1 MIHTFIFDVDGTIVD
16 TEDSIFRGLDDILQ
30 EHAGRPAT
38 QEDMRKIFGI
48 PGMEGLQHL
57 GFTPEQAA
65 DLHPKWSAQSKT
77 YADSVSIFA
86 GMEDTLRYL
95 KENNHL
101 LGIVTSKTKESYEL
115 NITPYGLDD
124 YFDVI
129 ITSSDTEEH
138 KPSGQPL
145 TECLRRLGVSENEA
159 IYIGDSIYDNQ
170 CARNAAVAFGL
181 AELGSHTAEGFD
193 ADHIFKTPSDILSIL

>member
-16 TEDSIFRGLDDILQ
+16 TEASIFKGLDAVLRKY
-30 EHAGRPAT
+30 AGREAT
-38 QEDMRKIFGI
+38 PEDMRAVFGR
-48 PGMEGLQHL
+48 PGMEGLQSL
-57 GFTPEQAA
+57 GFTPEEAA
-65 DLHPKWSAQSKT
+65 KLHPKWSTLSKS
-77 YADSVSIFA
+77 YADSVQIFA
-86 GMEDTLRYL
+86 GMEDTLRQL

-101 LGIVTSKTKESYEL
+101 LGIVTSKTKESYAL
-115 NITPYGLDD
+115 NITPFGLDD

-145 TECLRRLGVSENEA
+145 TECLRRLGITEHEA

-181 AELGSHTAEGFD
+181 AEWGSHTTEGFD
-193 ADHIFKTPSDILSIL
+193 ADHIFKAPEDILSLV

>member
-1 MIHTFIFDVDGTIVD
+1 
-16 TEDSIFRGLDDILQ
+16 
-30 EHAGRPAT
+30 
-38 QEDMRKIFGI
+38 
-48 PGMEGLQHL
+48 
-57 GFTPEQAA
+57 
-65 DLHPKWSAQSKT
+65 
-77 YADSVSIFA
+77 
-86 GMEDTLRYL
+86 MEDTLRYL

-145 TECLRRLGVSENEA
+145 TECLRRLGVAENEA
-159 IYIGDSIYDNQ
+159 IYIGGFHLRQPMRAQCRCCIRIGRMGIAYGRSIR
-170 CARNAAVAFGL
+170 C
-181 AELGSHTAEGFD
+181 
-193 ADHIFKTPSDILSIL
+193 

>member
-57 GFTPEQAA
+57 GFTPEEAA
-65 DLHPKWSAQSKT
+65 ALHPKWSMQSKG
-77 YADSVSIFA
+77 YADSVSIFS

-181 AELGSHTAEGFD
+181 ARS
-193 ADHIFKTPSDILSIL
+193 

>member
-48 PGMEGLQHL
+48 PGMEGLQYL
-57 GFTPEQAA
+57 GFTPEEAA
-65 DLHPKWSAQSKT
+65 ALHPKWSMQSKG
-77 YADSVSIFA
+77 YADSVSIFS

-101 LGIVTSKTKESYEL
+101 LGIVTSKTKESYKL

-124 YFDVI
+124 YFDII
-129 ITSSDTEEH
+129 ITSDDTEEH

-145 TECLRRLGVSENEA
+145 TECLHRLGITEKEA

-170 CARNAAVAFGL
+170 CARNAAVTFGL
-181 AELGSHTAEGFD
+181 AQWGSHTTEGFD
-193 ADHIFKTPSDILSIL
+193 ADHIFQTPSDILSIL

>member
-48 PGMEGLQHL
+48 PGMEGLQYL
-57 GFTPEQAA
+57 GFTPEEAA
-65 DLHPKWSAQSKT
+65 NLHPKWSVQSKG
-77 YADSVSIFA
+77 YGDSVSIFS
-86 GMEDTLRYL
+86 GMEDTLRHL

-101 LGIVTSKTKESYEL
+101 LAIVTSKTKESYEL
-115 NITPYGLDD
+115 NITPYGLDN

-129 ITSSDTEEH
+129 ITSDDTEEH

-145 TECLRRLGVSENEA
+145 TECLHRLGITEKEA

-170 CARNAAVAFGL
+170 CARNAAVTFGL
-181 AELGSHTAEGFD
+181 AQWGSHTTEGFD
-193 ADHIFKTPSDILSIL
+193 ADHIFQTPSDILSIL